1 VKVRVKAKA
10 SMDTDTDMGMGMDD
24 PVPCPRPALSYHP
37 LATVRMV
44 GKLFGKNC
52 LGDISVFSLFP
63 SFADTVCFLVTAPWC
78 HVPIYLMWCGATL
91 HYTILR
97 YAVLSYAAT

>member
-1 VKVRVKAKA
+1 MRGGANGKVKVRVKAKA
-10 SMDTDTDMGMGMDD
+10 SKDTDTDMGMGMDD

-52 LGDISVFSLFP
+52 LGDISVFSLFA
-63 SFADTVCFLVTAPWC
+63 SSSLLRDAMSQS
-78 HVPIYLMWCGATL
+78 IKCGAVL
-91 HYTILR
+91 HCTIPYCDML
-97 YAVLSYAAT
+97 Y

>member
-1 VKVRVKAKA
+1 MRGGANGKVKVRVKAKA

-63 SFADTVCFLVTAPWC
+63 SFADTVCFLVTAPRC
-78 HVPIYLMWCGATL
+78 HVPIY
-91 HYTILR
+91 
-97 YAVLSYAAT
+97 